1 MTPLYTPT
9 KFYQRFIRIDLKVY
23 ELQTLPANHNFDGD
37 EIKLAFTSL
46 WLFTKGSNKTE
57 SKIKDKNICS
67 VFCYFYFF

>member
-1 MTPLYTPT
+1 MSCKLY
-9 KFYQRFIRIDLKVY
+9 Q
-23 ELQTLPANHNFDGD
+23 QSHNFDGD

-67 VFCYFYFF
+67 VFSYFYICFKGFIYIQCSLFT

>member
-1 MTPLYTPT
+1 MSCKLY
-9 KFYQRFIRIDLKVY
+9 Q
-23 ELQTLPANHNFDGD
+23 QSHNFDGE